1 MSEQAEPL
9 RLREPAHLVSP
20 RARVMWLVEGAFLML
35 VLFAGQVLWWF
46 LDGSRSRTP
55 HVVVGVAWLVL
66 TVLYLSIMPVW
77 RYRVHR
83 WEHTETAVYT
93 QTGWLDQERRIAPV
107 SRIQT
112 VDMTRGPVAQ
122 ALGLASVTVTTASA
136 AGPLKIHGLDLDVAR
151 LDERVHAA
159 GAVIAVPGDGHA
171 RADRVRAQA
180 LHDGAVQQHLQRT
193 AMD

>member
-1 MSEQAEPL
+1 MTEQADPGAPL
-9 RLREPAHLVSP
+9 RLREPANLVSP
-20 RARVMWLVEGAFLML
+20 KARLMWLVEGGLFML
-35 VLFAGQVLWWF
+35 VLLGAQVAWWF
-46 LDGSRSRTP
+46 IDGRGSRTP
-55 HVVVGVAWLVL
+55 HLGVGGIWLVF

-83 WEHTETAVYT
+83 WENTETAVYT

-136 AGPLKIHGLDLDVAR
+136 AGPLKIHGLDVDVAR
-151 LDERVHAA
+151 HLVEDLTALTIAER
-159 GAVIAVPGDGHA
+159 GDA
-171 RADRVRAQA
+171 
-180 LHDGAVQQHLQRT
+180 T
-193 AMD
+193 

>member
-1 MSEQAEPL
+1 MVRRRGPV
-9 RLREPAHLVSP
+9 PNPHLVVG
-20 RARVMWLVEGAFLML
+20 AIWLVI
-35 VLFAGQVLWWF
+35 
-46 LDGSRSRTP
+46 
-55 HVVVGVAWLVL
+55 

-83 WEHTETAVYT
+83 WENTETAVYT

-151 LDERVHAA
+151 HLVEDLTALTIAER
-159 GAVIAVPGDGHA
+159 GDA
-171 RADRVRAQA
+171 
-180 LHDGAVQQHLQRT
+180 T
-193 AMD
+193 